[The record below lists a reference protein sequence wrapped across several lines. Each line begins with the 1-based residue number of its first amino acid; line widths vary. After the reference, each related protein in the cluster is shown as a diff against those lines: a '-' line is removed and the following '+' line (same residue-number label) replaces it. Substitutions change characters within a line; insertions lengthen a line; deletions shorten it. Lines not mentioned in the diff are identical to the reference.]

1 MKRFTI
7 ISTALAAGLA
17 ILSGCASQQTVVSA
31 AVQEPTATAA
41 QWIPSARQA
50 SAMES
55 DGVWVNKKSIEVREQ
70 KLPPLFRKPMTMRF
84 DVAMSLS
91 QIAYAISRE
100 TGLRVSLAE
109 ETRQDAA
116 KPLTMAGQSF
126 DGDLKRVL
134 NSIGAIS
141 NTAWRFREGAIEF
154 HRVETRVFDV
164 AAVAGSS
171 SISAS
176 VRSVNGSHEAVY
188 TASANIWA
196 TIERDLKGMLS
207 PSAQVSV
214 SEAAGT
220 VTVTDTIEGVASAQ
234 AYMKQ
239 MNERR
244 GKQVA
249 VSVSVYALTPNGS
262 AAGHSAW
269 EAVAKKL
276 GEMGT
281 TERAYLLANGEGSF
295 GLILPA
301 SEVAGVH
308 SKRELLGALQPLGRA
323 DLVAETSRLVL
334 NGESAPIAT
343 RNAGG
348 SSVNMT
354 LAPSVFGAST
364 VNMMAAIEFEGVRKT
379 KASFVEKFSLQ
390 AGQTYVF
397 GFRQGKDGASDA
409 TTYVVTVTPNVV
421 MAQR

>member
-7 ISTALAAGLA
+7 VSTALAACVA
-17 ILSGCASQQTVVSA
+17 VLSGCASQQLAAGSASPQPVVT
-31 AVQEPTATAA
+31 QA

-70 KLPPLFRKPMTMRF
+70 KLPPAFRKPMSMRF

-91 QIAYAISRE
+91 QIAYAVSRE

-116 KPLTMAGQSF
+116 KPLTMAGQIF
-126 DGDLKRVL
+126 EGDLKRVL
-134 NSIGAIS
+134 DSIGAIS
-141 NTAWRFREGAIEF
+141 NTAWRYREGAIEF
-154 HRVETRVFDV
+154 HRIETRVFDV
-164 AAVAGSS
+164 AAVAGSGTV
-171 SISAS
+171 SAA
-176 VRSVNGSHEAVY
+176 VRSVDGGQQATHAAN
-188 TASANIWA
+188 TNIWA

-207 PSAQVSV
+207 PAARVSV
-214 SEAAGT
+214 SEASGT
-220 VTVTDTIEGVASAQ
+220 VTVTDTLEGVASAQ

-239 MNERR
+239 MNDRR

-249 VSVSVYALTPNGS
+249 VSVSVYAVTPGS
-262 AAGHSAW
+262 GAGGDAAW

-276 GEMGT
+276 GEMGS

-301 SEVAGVH
+301 SEVPGVS
-308 SKRELLGALQPLGRA
+308 SKRELLGALLPLGRA
-323 DLVAETSRLVL
+323 DLVAETSRLVM

-348 SSVNMT
+348 SAVSMT
-354 LAPSVFGAST
+354 LAPSVFGANT
-364 VNMMAAIEFEGVRKT
+364 VNMMAAIEFEGVRKA

-421 MAQR
+421 LAQR